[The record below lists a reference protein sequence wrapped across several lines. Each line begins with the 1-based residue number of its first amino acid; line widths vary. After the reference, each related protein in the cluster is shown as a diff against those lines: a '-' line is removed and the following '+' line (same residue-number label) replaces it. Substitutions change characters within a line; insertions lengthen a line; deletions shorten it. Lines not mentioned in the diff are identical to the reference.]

1 MESQSC
7 PGELASVSGIS
18 FTVGAQD
25 RRSQSV
31 KTGEWMSI
39 HSLNQRG
46 GELMKYKLL
55 LSMFAAST
63 LLLVPAIGSS
73 SEDKDAEVRTLTGC
87 LSKAEG
93 AHEYKLTTENG
104 GTWELH
110 SKSVRLS
117 PHRGHTVTVTGK
129 VRHADMHEAKEK
141 VKDEM
146 KEHDM
151 DKGATEHGHLTVTSL
166 SMVSDSCK
174 R

>member
-1 MESQSC
+1 MT
-7 PGELASVSGIS
+7 
-18 FTVGAQD
+18 F
-25 RRSQSV
+25 
-31 KTGEWMSI
+31 
-39 HSLNQRG
+39 HSSNQKG
-46 GELMKYKLL
+46 GELMKYKVL
-55 LSMFAAST
+55 LSMFAVST
-63 LLLVPAIGSS
+63 LLLVPAIASN
-73 SEDKDAEVRTLTGC
+73 SEDKDSEVRTLTGC
-87 LSKAEG
+87 LSRG
-93 AHEYKLTTENG
+93 DSAHEYKLTTENG

-151 DKGATEHGHLTVTSL
+151 DKGATEHGHLTVTSV